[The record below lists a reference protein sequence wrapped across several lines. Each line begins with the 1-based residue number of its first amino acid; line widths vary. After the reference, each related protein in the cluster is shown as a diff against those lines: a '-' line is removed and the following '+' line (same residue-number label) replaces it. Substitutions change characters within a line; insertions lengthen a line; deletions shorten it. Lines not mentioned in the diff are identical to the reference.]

1 MKRLCRLA
9 VRLYPSWWR
18 QRYASEFEALLD
30 EMKPGWR
37 EILDVI
43 QGALTM
49 QIQSL
54 GTIPVVCALAG
65 AIVGGIIAMRTPEV
79 FASSSTIL
87 LKRDVANAS
96 PGTPQELH
104 VSLDKALGVANG
116 KKEATLV
123 TMRKWDS
130 AQTTLTL
137 TYLDRNA
144 GQAQR
149 VAEQLTAAIATSN
162 REGIISTKVLSAPD
176 LPTSPIKPDYPM
188 NVASGGGV
196 GLVAGC
202 VVLLLGWR
210 RPPARV
216 K

>member
-1 MKRLCRLA
+1 MNRLCRLA

-18 QRYASEFEALLD
+18 QRYATEFEALLD

-49 QIQSL
+49 QMQTL

-65 AIVGGIIAMRTPEV
+65 AIAGGILAMRTPEV
-79 FASSSTIL
+79 FASSATIL
-87 LKRDVANAS
+87 VKRDGANVS
-96 PGTPQELH
+96 PVTPQELH
-104 VSLDKALGVANG
+104 VSLDKALGAANG

-123 TMRKWDS
+123 TMRRWDS
-130 AQTTLTL
+130 AQATLEL
-137 TYLDRNA
+137 TYLDRNP

-149 VAEQLTAAIATSN
+149 VAEQLTAAIATPN
-162 REGIISTKVLSAPD
+162 REGTISTEVLAAPG

-188 NVASGGGV
+188 SVASGGGV

-202 VVLLLGWR
+202 VALLLGWR
-210 RPPARV
+210 RGPARA
-216 K
+216 

>member
-1 MKRLCRLA
+1 MNRLCRLA

-18 QRYASEFEALLD
+18 QRYETEFEALLD

-37 EILDVI
+37 EILNVI
-43 QGALTM
+43 HGALTM
-49 QIQSL
+49 QIQTL

-79 FASSSTIL
+79 FASSATIL
-87 LKRDVANAS
+87 LKRDVANVS
-96 PGTPQELH
+96 PVTPQELH
-104 VSLDKALGVANG
+104 VSLDKALGAANG

-123 TMRKWDS
+123 TMRRWES
-130 AQTTLTL
+130 AQTTLKL
-137 TYLDRNA
+137 TYLDRNP

-149 VAEQLTAAIATSN
+149 VAEQLTAAIATPN
-162 REGIISTKVLSAPD
+162 REGTISTEVLAAPG

-210 RPPARV
+210 RRPARAR
-216 K
+216 